1 MKKVKPVSL
10 KTIVLGRTGKTVM
23 HNPLAV
29 SSNSA
34 GSQLNQGTSSRI
46 TEAVDV
52 DNHDVPVFSPDE
64 AQHSTAQR
72 RNYNSVVNWQ
82 KMRDKLFMAAVE
94 EESLPEKAV
103 SVVCKQHEST
113 VRCRECCPRQFFC
126 STCAHDLHAE
136 RNQFHVLE
144 QWKGN
149 RFIPLFPNHGAIE
162 SGHSCSSRV
171 LKLFKLIDALG
182 NQHLFEVP
190 VCDCES
196 PAVTLVRC
204 QFWPGS
210 PERPSVGFH
219 FKLMDLA
226 EKLFLHSQVSVKEFS
241 EFILEMTPP
250 LQPNFIPSLY
260 AILNSGCFEEYRYFK
275 YKLRYLNSFVP
286 ELYNGA
292 ECPLCPKEN
301 GILIQSIDPCFGLA
315 RKKAKGGNTISS
327 RHGDL
332 LFSDQDDVNN
342 FVDNYPQCG
351 QKSMDQ
357 DYNRFHAGEVLPAL
371 RSKGK
376 NRLFD
381 EKGVFGRVCRHDFP
395 KSLLSIKHGERWDVK
410 PYFCKG
416 LFFMRYQN
424 CAYIFTFH
432 YWGCEIHVQ

>member
-23 HNPLAV
+23 HTPLAV
-29 SSNSA
+29 SSNAA
-34 GSQLNQGTSSRI
+34 GSQLNQGTSSR

-72 RNYNSVVNWQ
+72 RNNNSVVNWE

-103 SVVCKQHEST
+103 CVVCKQREST
-113 VRCRECCPRQFFC
+113 VRCRYCGPRQFFC

-144 QWKGN
+144 QWKDN

-171 LKLFKLIDALG
+171 LKLFKLIDAFG

-196 PAVTLVRC
+196 HAVTLVRC

-210 PERPSVGFH
+210 RERPSVGFH

-241 EFILEMTPP
+241 ELILEMTPP
-250 LQPNFIPSLY
+250 LQPNFVSSFNTGLY
-260 AILNSGCFEEYRYFK
+260 MYVLRLVFIDIGRFSSEDEYFFCYTEFFIYILEG
-275 YKLRYLNSFVP
+275 
-286 ELYNGA
+286 
-292 ECPLCPKEN
+292 
-301 GILIQSIDPCFGLA
+301 
-315 RKKAKGGNTISS
+315 
-327 RHGDL
+327 
-332 LFSDQDDVNN
+332 
-342 FVDNYPQCG
+342 
-351 QKSMDQ
+351 
-357 DYNRFHAGEVLPAL
+357 
-371 RSKGK
+371 
-376 NRLFD
+376 
-381 EKGVFGRVCRHDFP
+381 
-395 KSLLSIKHGERWDVK
+395 
-410 PYFCKG
+410 
-416 LFFMRYQN
+416 
-424 CAYIFTFH
+424 
-432 YWGCEIHVQ
+432 